1 MSPSDKEEFLNVKL
15 EVFSSQNEIIRLQ
28 ADVIMELIT
37 LLQQH
42 SDVSESDL
50 IRVKEK
56 IDRAAM
62 IRTELDL

>member
-42 SDVSESDL
+42 SDVSEADL